1 MTKASIQCRRFLIQ
15 GQVQGVFYRASTQSE
30 AAQHDLTG
38 WVRNRDDGR
47 VEVLA
52 CGSNA
57 GLDAL
62 ETWLHEGP
70 PRAVVASVTSEPA
83 DDPGMSGFEII

>member
-1 MTKASIQCRRFLIQ
+1 MSKASIPCRRFLVT
-15 GQVQGVFYRASTQSE
+15 GQVQGVFYRASTQAE
-30 AAQHDLTG
+30 AAQHGLTG

-52 CGSNA
+52 CGSPA

-70 PRAVVASVTSEPA
+70 PRAEVESVTSEPA
-83 DDPGMSGFEII
+83 DNPGMRGFEIV